1 LLRVDPRNDLA
12 WFFNEAVAEIAAL
25 RSTWPQEARAKA
37 ERSGTR
43 DPLRNYVYV
52 PSGELH
58 SQARGFDGR
67 AVAAATR
74 HRRIAAAL
82 TGVGHEVEHVL
93 RLRFGE
99 VLTAARAMF
108 SAGDA
113 DRVRTTLLAA
123 GAKNRVTRERA
134 RLTAI
139 SRRAQLERGPGSVAH
154 LTEAALVAYA
164 AARTTRTLE
173 AWVDHLGQRLSSG
186 TASAPERA
194 LQTEIRRQ
202 AEKLVA
208 RAWVRYQEQAIRVP
222 DLVRRRA
229 ADRAA

>member
-1 LLRVDPRNDLA
+1 MLRVDPRGELLWFWND
-12 WFFNEAVAEIAAL
+12 AVAEIAAL

-37 ERSGTR
+37 ERSGSR

-52 PSGELH
+52 PTGELH

-67 AVAAATR
+67 AVAAASKY
-74 HRRIAAAL
+74 RRIAAAL
-82 TGVGHEVEHVL
+82 AAAGPETEHLL

-108 SAGDA
+108 SASDA

-123 GAKNRVTRERA
+123 GAKNKVTRERA

-139 SRRAQLERGPGSVAH
+139 SRRAQLERGPGSLAH

-186 TASAPERA
+186 TASGPDRA
-194 LQTEIRRQ
+194 LQAEVRRQ

-208 RAWVRYQEQAIRVP
+208 RAWKRYQEASGHVP
-222 DLVRRRA
+222 ELVRRRA
-229 ADRAA
+229 DARAA